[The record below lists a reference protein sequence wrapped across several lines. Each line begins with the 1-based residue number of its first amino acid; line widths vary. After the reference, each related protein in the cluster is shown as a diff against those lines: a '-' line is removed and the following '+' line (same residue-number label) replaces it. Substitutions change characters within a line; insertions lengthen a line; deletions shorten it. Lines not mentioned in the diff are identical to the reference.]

1 MPGGD
6 GGGFLKRIKPRGP
19 NIRVPPLYFIGGFL
33 LGMLLHGTVQP
44 ITLAGGVTSPR
55 ALIAAGWW
63 IFWIGMIVAHAGV
76 FTFALAGTT
85 MFPFKEASR
94 LVTHGPYRFTR
105 NPMYLGLT
113 VAYIGL
119 SLALNTGWP
128 LILLPVMLWLLVK
141 TVIQA
146 EEKYLEAEFGDEY
159 REYRKR
165 VRRWL

>member
-1 MPGGD
+1 MAGNLYD
-6 GGGFLKRIKPRGP
+6 RFKPRGP

-33 LGMLLHGTVQP
+33 LGMILHATVTP
-44 ITLAGGVTSPR
+44 IDLVSGSASPR
-55 ALIAAGWW
+55 SVITTGWVV
-63 IFWIGMIVAHAGV
+63 FWIGMIVAHTGV
-76 FTFALAGTT
+76 FTFLFAGTT

-113 VAYIGL
+113 IAYVGL

-128 LILLPVMLWLLVK
+128 LVLLPVVLWLLVK
-141 TVIQA
+141 TVIQV
-146 EEKYLEAEFGDEY
+146 EEEYLESAFGEEY
-159 REYRKR
+159 LAYKKR